1 MNSRII
7 DTILS
12 ALPTDLAN
20 DLRDNV
26 SAAVRSGLD
35 KANLVTRE
43 ELTVQE
49 KVLVRTR
56 EKVVALEAKVKLLEE
71 QVRN

>member
-1 MNSRII
+1 MNSRLI

-49 KVLVRTR
+49 KVLARTR

>member
-1 MNSRII
+1 MNSRLI

>member
-1 MNSRII
+1 MNSRLI

-43 ELTVQE
+43 ELTIQE
-49 KVLVRTR
+49 KVLARTR